1 MVNLLRVYDNY
12 IVRNNWT
19 IVQMINQYIKGRK
32 ALLENVISMKR
43 VRKEFNKNV
52 ALQNLSFSVK
62 KGEIFGFLG
71 PSGAGKTTAIKILTS
86 QLIPTSGEVLVLN
99 KNLYVEKFNEFRD
112 IGILS
117 DNNGL
122 YERLT
127 VKDNLMLFAEINKVN
142 EKDIDYV
149 LECMNML
156 KYKNIVIKKLSKGMK
171 QRVML
176 MQAVLHRP
184 KLLFLDEPT
193 SSLDP
198 GTVLEIHKFLRKIN
212 HEGTTI
218 FLTTHNMEEADKLCD
233 RVAFINQGEIVEIGR
248 PEELKLKYANDE
260 IKIKLKDE
268 DKLITV
274 KNNKEGADNIQSWMK
289 NGRVLSIHSS
299 EPSLEE
305 IFLHLTGREL

>member
-1 MVNLLRVYDNY
+1 M
-12 IVRNNWT
+12 
-19 IVQMINQYIKGRK
+19 
-32 ALLENVISMKR
+32 ENVISMKR

-71 PSGAGKTTAIKILTS
+71 PNGAGKTTAIKILTS
-86 QLIPTSGEVLVLN
+86 QLIPTSGEVLVLD

-127 VKDNLMLFAEINKVN
+127 VKDNLMLLAEINKVN

-233 RVAFINQGEIVEIGR
+233 RVAFLNNGEIVETGK
-248 PEELKLKYANDE
+248 PEELKLKYASDE

-274 KNNKEGADNIQSWMK
+274 KNNKEGAENIQSWMK

>member
-1 MVNLLRVYDNY
+1 M
-12 IVRNNWT
+12 
-19 IVQMINQYIKGRK
+19 
-32 ALLENVISMKR
+32 ENVISMKR

-86 QLIPTSGEVLVLN
+86 QLIPTSGEVLVLD

-149 LECMNML
+149 LECMNMM

-218 FLTTHNMEEADKLCD
+218 FLTTHNMEEADRLCD

-248 PEELKLKYANDE
+248 PEELKLKYTNDE

-274 KNNKEGADNIQSWMK
+274 KNNKEGAENIQSWMK

-299 EPSLEE
+299 EPTLEE
-305 IFLHLTGREL
+305 IFLYLTGREL

>member
-1 MVNLLRVYDNY
+1 
-12 IVRNNWT
+12 
-19 IVQMINQYIKGRK
+19 
-32 ALLENVISMKR
+32 
-43 VRKEFNKNV
+43 
-52 ALQNLSFSVK
+52 
-62 KGEIFGFLG
+62 
-71 PSGAGKTTAIKILTS
+71 
-86 QLIPTSGEVLVLN
+86 
-99 KNLYVEKFNEFRD
+99 
-112 IGILS
+112 
-117 DNNGL
+117 
-122 YERLT
+122 
-127 VKDNLMLFAEINKVN
+127 
-142 EKDIDYV
+142 
-149 LECMNML
+149 
-156 KYKNIVIKKLSKGMK
+156 
-171 QRVML
+171 

-218 FLTTHNMEEADKLCD
+218 FLTTHNMEEADRLCN
-233 RVAFINQGEIVEIGR
+233 RVAFLNNGEIVEIGK
-248 PEELKLKYANDE
+248 PEELKLKYASDE

-274 KNNKEGADNIQSWMK
+274 KNNKEGAENIQSWMK